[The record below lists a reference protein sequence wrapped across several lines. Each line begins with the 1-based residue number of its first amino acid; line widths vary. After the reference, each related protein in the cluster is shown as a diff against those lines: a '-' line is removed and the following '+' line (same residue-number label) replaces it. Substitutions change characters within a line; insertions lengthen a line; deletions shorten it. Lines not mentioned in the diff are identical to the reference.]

1 MQRRDTL
8 GKKDSH
14 DGSPTIRRV
23 STVVRTVS
31 AVNRFNVLLKK
42 RIKRRAGWTRKQ
54 ATLDDVTRH
63 CQTHMERLGS
73 LPPMSAE
80 IKLDSIEKAVKAN
93 LTFKGEWTTFYWSK
107 FFFRSPI
114 VVHMISDLF
123 WWASLEFFNQ
133 SDGNEPLPADCYA
146 HVAQAYVEHQ
156 VAMRYGKLLTKVLY
170 TTLPTGAADEF
181 LDYFPYCVSRTVY
194 KAMQKAYPDFIV
206 QMRHSCSRRMI
217 DAISEWTTGVKTKC
231 ASWSA
236 WRADIQNRKLRHGP
250 KPNLIVRDV
259 LDEFTMQEEEIP
271 SDDSNDA
278 DFLSEDEASNGMAAY
293 DMNDD
298 ADSSEEMVHQRLQL
312 PPASAPGRSKVS
324 LKFSP
329 SVDKIMHMYNY
340 TGCQGRKL
348 GYTMTVS
355 DGSCSTVHQH
365 IQQHESYLQHSAE
378 LRSSRS
384 FGTLSSIASVTLDK
398 ELPSKGD
405 HPGRSRLGPCE
416 FEIKNPV
423 AEARERRLGEAKT
436 RQHEVQIDP

>member
-1 MQRRDTL
+1 
-8 GKKDSH
+8 
-14 DGSPTIRRV
+14 
-23 STVVRTVS
+23 
-31 AVNRFNVLLKK
+31 
-42 RIKRRAGWTRKQ
+42 
-54 ATLDDVTRH
+54 
-63 CQTHMERLGS
+63 MERLGS

-156 VAMRYGKLLTKVLY
+156 VA
-170 TTLPTGAADEF
+170 
-181 LDYFPYCVSRTVY
+181 
-194 KAMQKAYPDFIV
+194 
-206 QMRHSCSRRMI
+206 
-217 DAISEWTTGVKTKC
+217 
-231 ASWSA
+231 SA
-236 WRADIQNRKLRHGP
+236 QNRKLRHGP

-298 ADSSEEMVHQRLQL
+298 AGSSEEMVHQRLQL

-329 SVDKIMHMYNY
+329 SVDK
-340 TGCQGRKL
+340 QLKL
-348 GYTMTVS
+348 GNHRRRGPPQPS
-355 DGSCSTVHQH
+355 L
-365 IQQHESYLQHSAE
+365 LQPMKQPHDE
-378 LRSSRS
+378 TKPLRKDS
-384 FGTLSSIASVTLDK
+384 
-398 ELPSKGD
+398 
-405 HPGRSRLGPCE
+405 
-416 FEIKNPV
+416 
-423 AEARERRLGEAKT
+423 
-436 RQHEVQIDP
+436 